1 VNVTSGQA
9 TRFKLG
15 KNILLVAA
23 ALMTL
28 NHSVLSF
35 VLDEPILFMG
45 YAAFNLYALV
55 VIALPLSR
63 RERWAWYTTWILPV
77 GLAIPASMAPDIAP
91 LYYTAGAICVAGL
104 LLSMGELFAGRRGV
118 DRDSSEMRPISD
130 S

>member
-1 VNVTSGQA
+1 
-9 TRFKLG
+9 
-15 KNILLVAA
+15 
-23 ALMTL
+23 
-28 NHSVLSF
+28 

-63 RERWAWYTTWILPV
+63 RERWARYTTWILPV
-77 GLAIPASMAPDIAP
+77 GLAIPASMDTAVAP

-104 LLSMGELFAGRRGV
+104 LLSMGALFAGGRGAG
-118 DRDSSEMRPISD
+118 RDNGATPSISD